1 MSYEELFVRNMG
13 IYTPEEQDRIKNG
26 RVVIAGCGGIG
37 GTMATILAR
46 SGVGNFLLLD
56 PEDYEPTNANRQVA
70 CFTDTCG
77 QNKAV
82 CIRDEILRINP
93 EANVQVNE
101 QGFDLADIEDVVE
114 RADVFVPVM
123 DSWPLSLTAIEIAR
137 KSKPTI
143 MSYPVGALGR
153 ACVFTADSPTVAE
166 CLAMPY
172 GYGYEELQEYTTRPE
187 AKALL
192 RYYVTESCW
201 TEEWFQGWVQG
212 KLSHAQ
218 ICTMV
223 WATASLSALEA
234 VKLLSGKWKPVVAP
248 HYWYITPTSAGIR
261 KFGLGRKLISRLS
274 RREWVQRQFPRLT
287 GSPALLRAFT
297 RLLA

>member
-1 MSYEELFVRNMG
+1 M
-13 IYTPEEQDRIKNG
+13 
-26 RVVIAGCGGIG
+26 
-37 GTMATILAR
+37 
-46 SGVGNFLLLD
+46 
-56 PEDYEPTNANRQVA
+56 QV
-70 CFTDTCG
+70 D
-77 QNKAV
+77 
-82 CIRDEILRINP
+82 
-93 EANVQVNE
+93 E
-101 QGFDLADIEDVVE
+101 QGFSLADIEEIVE
-114 RADVFVPVM
+114 IADVFAPVM

-172 GYGYEELQEYTTRPE
+172 GYGYEQLKEYTTRPE

-192 RYYVTESCW
+192 WYYVTEGGW

-223 WATASLSALEA
+223 WSTASLSALEV

-248 HYWYITPTSAGIR
+248 HYWHITPTSAAIKR
-261 KFGLGRKLISRLS
+261 FGLGRRLISRLS
-274 RREWVQRQFPRLT
+274 RREWVQRLYPRLT
-287 GSPALLRAFT
+287 NSPALLRAFT
-297 RLLA
+297 QILA